1 MPSLAPILDE
11 RPPAALVQDSVLLDE
26 DSFAAMP
33 VCAARFGLLGPSQG
47 TLAFAT
53 VEYIACDQVASLPK
67 VVSAR
72 ERQLK
77 DAGGT
82 RYRR

>member
-1 MPSLAPILDE
+1 V
-11 RPPAALVQDSVLLDE
+11 VQDSVLLDE
-26 DSFAAMP
+26 DTFAAMP
-33 VCAARFGLLGPSQG
+33 VCAAGFRLLGPSQG

-53 VEYIACDQVASLPK
+53 VEYIACDQVASLSK

-82 RYRR
+82 

>member
-1 MPSLAPILDE
+1 MPRSLPFLDG
-11 RPPAALVQDSVLLDE
+11 RPSAAQVQDSARLDE
-26 DSFAAMP
+26 DTSAAMP
-33 VCAARFGLLGPSQG
+33 VCAAGFSLLGPSQG

-53 VEYIACDQVASLPK
+53 VEYIACDQVAFLPK

-77 DAGGT
+77 DGGT
-82 RYRR
+82 

>member
-1 MPSLAPILDE
+1 MPRSLPFLDG
-11 RPPAALVQDSVLLDE
+11 RPSAAQVQDSARLDE
-26 DSFAAMP
+26 DPFAAMP
-33 VCAARFGLLGPSQG
+33 VCAAGFSLLGPSQG

-53 VEYIACDQVASLPK
+53 VEYIACDQVAFLPK